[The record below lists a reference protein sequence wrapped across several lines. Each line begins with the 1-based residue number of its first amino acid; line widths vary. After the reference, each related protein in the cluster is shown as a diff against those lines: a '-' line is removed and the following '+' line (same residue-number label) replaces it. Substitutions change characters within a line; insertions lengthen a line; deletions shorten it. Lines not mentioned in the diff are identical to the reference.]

1 MQVTVEKP
9 ESGLEHTINVTLPST
24 DLDSKV
30 EKRLAQMRSTVKMDG
45 FRPGKVPLSI
55 VKKRYGGQVRQEMLG
70 ETVQESFYNA
80 INQQDLNVAGYPQF
94 HKLDEQDGQ
103 ILYSAKFE
111 VFAEIKLPKFDTLSI
126 EVNQSEVT
134 DADVEMM
141 VTKLREQKSAWK
153 SANGNKKAKAGDQ
166 VIIDFVGKKD
176 GVEFEGGKAE
186 DVPLELGSGRMIPG
200 FEEGIEGMK
209 KGEEKTIE
217 VTFPEDYQSEDLKGQ
232 TVTFDITVHS
242 VQSKVLPE
250 IDEEFVKSLGVEAGT
265 EEALIEEVTA
275 NMKKEL
281 ARAVEN
287 KNRSLVLDAL
297 SEAVE
302 VDLPQS
308 LVQQEAQTLLNRQ
321 AEQFKQQGLKPEDLG
336 MNADMFKEEAEK
348 RVKIGLVLGEVIKQ
362 NNIEATDE
370 GRKAFIEEQASSY
383 DDPQE
388 VIKWYANNPD
398 AQKEIDAI
406 LIEREI
412 TKSILAEANV
422 KEVSKKFEEIV
433 NTAA

>member
-1 MQVTVEKP
+1 
-9 ESGLEHTINVTLPST
+9 
-24 DLDSKV
+24 
-30 EKRLAQMRSTVKMDG
+30 
-45 FRPGKVPLSI
+45 
-55 VKKRYGGQVRQEMLG
+55 
-70 ETVQESFYNA
+70 
-80 INQQDLNVAGYPQF
+80 
-94 HKLDEQDGQ
+94 
-103 ILYSAKFE
+103 
-111 VFAEIKLPKFDTLSI
+111 
-126 EVNQSEVT
+126 
-134 DADVEMM
+134 
-141 VTKLREQKSAWK
+141 
-153 SANGNKKAKAGDQ
+153 
-166 VIIDFVGKKD
+166 
-176 GVEFEGGKAE
+176 
-186 DVPLELGSGRMIPG
+186 
-200 FEEGIEGMK
+200 
-209 KGEEKTIE
+209 
-217 VTFPEDYQSEDLKGQ
+217 
-232 TVTFDITVHS
+232 
-242 VQSKVLPE
+242 
-250 IDEEFVKSLGVEAGT
+250 LGVEAGT

-388 VIKWYANNPD
+388 VINWYANNPD

>member
-111 VFAEIKLPKFDTLSI
+111 VFPEIKLPKFDTLSI

-287 KNRSLVLDAL
+287 KNCSLVLDAL
-297 SEAVE
+297 TEAVE

-388 VIKWYANNPD
+388 VINWYANNPD

>member
-45 FRPGKVPLSI
+45 FRPGKVPMSI

-70 ETVQESFYNA
+70 ETVQASFYDTIA
-80 INQQDLNVAGYPQF
+80 KEELNIAGYPQF

-111 VFAEIKLPKFDTLSI
+111 VFPKIDLPKFGDLSV
-126 EVNQSEVT
+126 EVYQSEVT
-134 DADVEMM
+134 DKDVDMM
-141 VTKLREQKSAWK
+141 LTKLREQKSAWK
-153 SANGNKKAKAGDQ
+153 PANGNKKAKKGDQ

-200 FEEGIEGMK
+200 FEDGIEGMK
-209 KGEEKTIE
+209 KGEEKTID
-217 VTFPEDYQSEDLKGQ
+217 VTFPEDYQSEELKGQ
-232 TVTFDITVHS
+232 AVTFDITVHS
-242 VQSKVLPE
+242 VQTKVLPE

-265 EEALIEEVTA
+265 EEALIAEVRS
-275 NMKKEL
+275 NMEKEL

-287 KNRSLVLDAL
+287 KNRTLVLDAL
-297 SEAVE
+297 SDKVE
-302 VDLPQS
+302 VTLPQA
-308 LVQQEAQTLLNRQ
+308 LVEQEAQTLLNRQ
-321 AEQFKQQGLKPEDLG
+321 AEQFKQQGMNPEDLR
-336 MNADMFKEEAEK
+336 MTADMFKPDAEK
-348 RVKIGLVLGEVIKQ
+348 RVKIGLVLGEVIKE
-362 NNIEATDE
+362 NNIEATEE

-388 VIKWYANNPD
+388 VIQWYANNPD

-406 LIEREI
+406 LVEREI
-412 TKSILAEANV
+412 TKLILSEAKV

>member
-45 FRPGKVPLSI
+45 FRPGKVPMSI

-70 ETVQESFYNA
+70 ETVQASFYDA
-80 INQQDLNVAGYPQF
+80 IAKEELNIAGYPQF

-111 VFAEIKLPKFDTLSI
+111 VFPKIDLPKFSDLSV
-126 EVNQSEVT
+126 ELNKSEVT
-134 DADVEMM
+134 DKDVDTMI
-141 VTKLREQKSAWK
+141 TKLREQKSAWK
-153 SANGNKKAKAGDQ
+153 PANGNKKAKKGDQ

-200 FEEGIEGMK
+200 FEDGIEGMK
-209 KGEEKTIE
+209 KGEEKTID
-217 VTFPEDYQSEDLKGQ
+217 VTFPEDYQSEELKGQ
-232 TVTFDITVHS
+232 AVTFDITVHS
-242 VQSKVLPE
+242 VQTKVLPE
-250 IDEEFVKSLGVEAGT
+250 IDEEFVKSLGVDAGT
-265 EEALIEEVTA
+265 EEALTAEVRS
-275 NMKKEL
+275 NMEKEL

-287 KNRSLVLDAL
+287 KNRTLVLDAL
-297 SEAVE
+297 SDKVE
-302 VDLPQS
+302 VTLPQA
-308 LVQQEAQTLLNRQ
+308 LVEQEAQTLLNRQ
-321 AEQFKQQGLKPEDLG
+321 AEQFKQQGMNPEDLG
-336 MNADMFKEEAEK
+336 ITTDMFKADAEK
-348 RVKIGLVLGEVIKQ
+348 RVKIGLVLGEVIKE
-362 NNIEATDE
+362 NNIEATEE

-388 VIKWYANNPD
+388 VIQWYANNPD

-406 LIEREI
+406 LVEREI
-412 TKSILAEANV
+412 TKLILSEAKV

>member
-111 VFAEIKLPKFDTLSI
+111 VFPEIKLPKFDTLSI

-232 TVTFDITVHS
+232 TVTFDITAHS

-388 VIKWYANNPD
+388 VINWYANNPD

>member
-45 FRPGKVPLSI
+45 FRPGKVPMSI

-70 ETVQESFYNA
+70 ETVQASFYDA
-80 INQQDLNVAGYPQF
+80 IAKEELNIAGYPQF

-111 VFAEIKLPKFDTLSI
+111 VFPKIDLPKFGDLSV
-126 EVNQSEVT
+126 EVYQSEVT
-134 DADVEMM
+134 DKDVDMM
-141 VTKLREQKSAWK
+141 LTKLREQKSAWK
-153 SANGNKKAKAGDQ
+153 PANGNKKAKKGDQ

-200 FEEGIEGMK
+200 FEDGIEGMK
-209 KGEEKTIE
+209 KGEEKTID
-217 VTFPEDYQSEDLKGQ
+217 VTFPEDYQSEELKGQ
-232 TVTFDITVHS
+232 AVTFDITVHS
-242 VQSKVLPE
+242 VQTKVLPE

-265 EEALIEEVTA
+265 EEALIAEVRS
-275 NMKKEL
+275 NMEKEL

-287 KNRSLVLDAL
+287 KNRTLVLDAL
-297 SEAVE
+297 SDKVE
-302 VDLPQS
+302 VTLPQA
-308 LVQQEAQTLLNRQ
+308 LVEQEAQTLLNRQ
-321 AEQFKQQGLKPEDLG
+321 AEQFKQQGMNPEDLG
-336 MNADMFKEEAEK
+336 MTADMFKPDAEK
-348 RVKIGLVLGEVIKQ
+348 RVKIGLVLGEVIKE
-362 NNIEATDE
+362 NNIEATEE

-388 VIKWYANNPD
+388 VIQWYANNPD

-406 LIEREI
+406 LVEREI
-412 TKSILAEANV
+412 TKLILSEAKV

>member
-111 VFAEIKLPKFDTLSI
+111 VFPEIKLPKFDTLSI

-166 VIIDFVGKKD
+166 VIIDLDGKKD

-388 VIKWYANNPD
+388 VINWYANNPD

>member
-55 VKKRYGGQVRQEMLG
+55 VKKRYAGQVRQEMLG

-111 VFAEIKLPKFDTLSI
+111 VFPEIKLPKFDTLSI

-388 VIKWYANNPD
+388 VINWYANNPD

>member
-1 MQVTVEKP
+1 MQITVEKP
-9 ESGLEHTINVTLPST
+9 ESGLEHTIHVTLPTT

-30 EKRLAQMRSTVKMDG
+30 EKRLAQMRSSVKMDG
-45 FRPGKVPLSI
+45 FRPGKVPMSI

-70 ETVQESFYNA
+70 ETVQASFYDA
-80 INQQDLNVAGYPQF
+80 IEKEKLNIAGYPQF
-94 HKLDEQDGQ
+94 DKLDEQDSQ

-111 VFAEIKLPKFDTLSI
+111 VFPAIELPQFDSL
-126 EVNQSEVT
+126 EVEVFESEVT
-134 DADVEMM
+134 DQDVETM

-153 SANGNKKAKAGDQ
+153 PANGNKKAKMGDQ
-166 VIIDFVGKKD
+166 VIIDFVGKKE
-176 GVEFEGGKAE
+176 GVEFDGGKAE

-200 FEEGIEGMK
+200 FEDGIEGMK

-217 VTFPEDYQSEDLKGQ
+217 VTFPEDYQSEELKGQ

-242 VQSKVLPE
+242 VQVKELPE
-250 IDEEFVKSLGVEAGT
+250 IDEAFVKALGVEAGT
-265 EEALIEEVTA
+265 EEALMAEVRS
-275 NMKKEL
+275 NMEKEL

-287 KNRSLVLDAL
+287 KNRSLVLDSL
-297 SEAVE
+297 SENVE
-302 VDLPQS
+302 VDLPKA
-308 LVQQEAQTLLNRQ
+308 LVQQEAQSLLNRQ

-336 MNADMFKEEAEK
+336 MTADMFTADAEK

-388 VIKWYANNPD
+388 VINWYANNKE

-406 LIEREI
+406 LVEREI
-412 TKSILAEANV
+412 TQSILAEAKTTKV
-422 KEVSKKFEEIV
+422 AKKFEEIV